1 MTRSEQHK
9 LVGELSYVA
18 GRMTRDDLYAFEM
31 LQSRDKD
38 DEDLDSIA
46 RETLLRLHER
56 YKPKKT
62 KKDAEELWKKLT
74 SSHGSKPQ
82 P

>member
-9 LVGELSYVA
+9 LISDLAYYSA
-18 GRMTRDDLYAFEM
+18 HMNRDDLYQFEI

-46 RETLLRLHER
+46 RETLLRLHEQ
-56 YKPKKT
+56 YHPKKA
-62 KKDAEELWKKLT
+62 KKDAEEMWKKLT
-74 SSHGSKPQ
+74 SGQHSGSPK
-82 P
+82 

>member
-9 LVGELSYVA
+9 LIEDLSYYA
-18 GRMTRDDLYAFEM
+18 GRMNRDDLYSFEM
-31 LQSRDKD
+31 IQSRDKD

-46 RETLLRLHER
+46 RETLLRLYEQ

-62 KKDAEELWKKLT
+62 KKDVEAQWKKLT
-74 SSHGSKPQ
+74 TGLDSTARE
-82 P
+82 